1 MLPNSRVLRIVL
13 YVVVGILFLGAV
25 TWDAARRFGVN
36 PFEGNTIL
44 YWGLVF
50 LVGIYVIARI
60 AMIFERHQKGRGQ
73 SNVGR
78 RKNSILS
85 MFSGA
90 VSKDV
95 NRRMDARRERVQR
108 AKQKSMDEEKLENE

>member
-60 AMIFERHQKGRGQ
+60 AMILERHQKGRGQ

-90 VSKDV
+90 DLKRCKSK
-95 NRRMDARRERVQR
+95 NGCPQR
-108 AKQKSMDEEKLENE
+108 TSATSQTKIYGRGKTRK